1 MHNPDYDL
9 NGLTD
14 SAMDS
19 PEKVAKNE
27 RSERFKSILMRH
39 KLPAHGAAS
48 IIASA
53 LGITPATVSAWV
65 KGSLPR
71 DPVILFKFC
80 DAYDVD
86 PYFWVMG
93 TGRPRTGVDASRLIE
108 ADRVLASASTQLSTS
123 LNERQKLVLLA
134 DIYNDRDRGLRR
146 LEQLS
151 IFLTDTA
158 EP

>member
-1 MHNPDYDL
+1 MRDTDYDL

-19 PEKVAKNE
+19 PEKAAKNE

-39 KLPAHGAAS
+39 KLPHHGAAS

-93 TGRPRTGVDASRLIE
+93 TGRPRTGVDATRLIE
-108 ADRVLASASTQLSTS
+108 AHKVLTKVSEQLSAS
-123 LNERQKLVLLA
+123 LNERQQLVLLA
-134 DIYNDRDRGLRR
+134 DVYNDRDRGIRR